1 MYVIQLI
8 NQSGLPVILSFSDTN
23 LSNHGNNICKKK
35 KGGMSYFLFMV
46 FCLNKLSAIFI
57 PIFYFISILYTCVLQ
72 SFSKYLLL
80 NVQRPVN
87 TSSCKCLVFSYH
99 YLLLTNTLKQYSFS
113 YLNVIMLLSQKML
126 FNRKLCPQNNNIS
139 NNS

>member
-8 NQSGLPVILSFSDTN
+8 NQSGLPVILSFSN

-35 KGGMSYFLFMV
+35 RGYVLFFIYGFLLKQIECYIYSYF
-46 FCLNKLSAIFI
+46 
-57 PIFYFISILYTCVLQ
+57 FYFISILYTCVLQ

-80 NVQRPVN
+80 NVQRPVY
-87 TSSCKCLVFSYH
+87 TSSCKCLVFSNH